1 MVDVQAIVQKSY
13 GSPAEVLTLADI
25 DKPKP
30 SKDQVLVAVRAT
42 SIHVGDCH
50 VMRGVPYVMRPAFGI
65 RGPRN
70 PVPGTDFAGTV
81 TEVGAGVTDFEP
93 GDDVFG
99 WGTGTCADFAS
110 VKAAHL
116 LPKPNELGF
125 EEAAAIGVSAQTALQ
140 AVRDKA
146 KVQQGQRVLINGAS
160 GGVGTFAVQIA
171 KSLGA
176 DVTAVC
182 STGNV
187 EFVSSLGA
195 DHVVDYTQQNFT
207 EGPER
212 YDRIL
217 DIVGNHSFAAIRRV
231 LTTDGTALPV
241 GAPVEGWF
249 GGVDHAL
256 GALAQSIISRR
267 QLRPFVSLNNLETL
281 TALRDLAT
289 AGTITP
295 AVSRTYPMVESAD
308 AFAHVVQGHAR
319 GKIVIVNGA
328 HGM

>member
-1 MVDVQAIVQKSY
+1 MQAIVQKSY

-212 YDRIL
+212 YDR
-217 DIVGNHSFAAIRRV
+217 SSTSWA
-231 LTTDGTALPV
+231 TTPSPLSDG
-241 GAPVEGWF
+241 F
-249 GGVDHAL
+249 
-256 GALAQSIISRR
+256 
-267 QLRPFVSLNNLETL
+267 
-281 TALRDLAT
+281 
-289 AGTITP
+289 
-295 AVSRTYPMVESAD
+295 
-308 AFAHVVQGHAR
+308 
-319 GKIVIVNGA
+319 
-328 HGM
+328 